1 MLVGVLI
8 VGSRRTG
15 RGRRAG
21 CQGASQE
28 EWGGVRHCGR
38 GVRAATILLAV
49 LPWLF
54 LLLRYLQCMPKHSE
68 TSAAAKMCIPT
79 LLQSICQDLQ
89 LFPSM
94 RGVGCRG
101 GGRGGNNCKQN
112 FKQSLHNLYTCLCCS
127 AFSHVHSVT
136 HSVTCITCCALVF
149 SCLSVESVN
158 EHCVFHLK
166 SPPAG
171 FESCRVMLHVQGGNQ
186 TATETGFWC
195 KHR

>member
-1 MLVGVLI
+1 M
-8 VGSRRTG
+8 
-15 RGRRAG
+15 A
-21 CQGASQE
+21 
-28 EWGGVRHCGR
+28 
-38 GVRAATILLAV
+38 
-49 LPWLF
+49 
-54 LLLRYLQCMPKHSE
+54 KHSE
-68 TSAAAKMCIPT
+68 TSTAAKVCVPT

-101 GGRGGNNCKQN
+101 GGGRGGNTYKQN
-112 FKQSLHNLYTCLCCS
+112 FKQSFHNLYTCLCCS

-136 HSVTCITCCALVF
+136 CITCCCALVF

-171 FESCRVMLHVQGGNQ
+171 FESCRVMLHVLIT
-186 TATETGFWC
+186 TATETAFLVQTQVG
-195 KHR
+195 RRT